1 MIKIGNFFI
10 FHKKT
15 NTIPLFHWVI
25 KRGGKRMGLK
35 AKRNLWLL
43 IGVILAVFIRI
54 SILFPGVNFVLAF
67 LCFMRAYTLQR
78 QVRNA
83 EVG

>member
-1 MIKIGNFFI
+1 
-10 FHKKT
+10 
-15 NTIPLFHWVI
+15 
-25 KRGGKRMGLK
+25 MGLK

-54 SILFPGVNFVLAF
+54 SIIFPGVNFVLAF

-78 QVRNA
+78 QVRKA